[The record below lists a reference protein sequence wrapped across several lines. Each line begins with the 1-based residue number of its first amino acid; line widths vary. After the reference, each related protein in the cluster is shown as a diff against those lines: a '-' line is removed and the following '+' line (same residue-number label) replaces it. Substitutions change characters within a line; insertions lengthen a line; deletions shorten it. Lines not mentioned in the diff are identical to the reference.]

1 MASSTEAIS
10 LAVEHVSVTYPNG
23 HQALRDVSFSLQGL
37 TVCALVGVNG
47 SGKSTLFNT
56 IMGIIRPQT
65 GAVRV
70 NGLPVAQAMRQNGI
84 AYVPQSEN
92 IDWHFP
98 ILVKDVVM
106 LGRYGHM
113 GIMRHPCGEDC
124 RAVSSALERVG
135 LSDLRHRQVSE
146 LSGGQSKRMFVARG
160 IAQGARFMLLDE
172 PFAGVDKRSEA
183 TLMTLLEELAR
194 EGTTVLVA
202 VHDLRMA
209 ATAFDQAVLIDRTV
223 VCQGPADEVLRA
235 DHVAQAFSVDAHT
248 AQGMVA

>member
-1 MASSTEAIS
+1 MMSASGIQVKKLSVRYPHAASCALKDAS
-10 LAVEHVSVTYPNG
+10 L
-23 HQALRDVSFSLQGL
+23 SLSPGSL
-37 TVCALVGVNG
+37 SALVGANG
-47 SGKSTLFNT
+47 AGKSTLFKALV
-56 IMGIIRPQT
+56 GLIRPQSGT
-65 GAVRV
+65 ISYDGLGVREALRHNMV
-70 NGLPVAQAMRQNGI
+70 G
-84 AYVPQSEN
+84 YVSQRDS
-92 IDWHFP
+92 IDDTFP
-98 ILVKDVVM
+98 LSVEDVIM
-106 LGRYGHM
+106 MGRYGHM
-113 GIMRHPCGEDC
+113 GIMRHPCDEDC

-235 DHVAQAFSVDAHT
+235 DHVARAFSVDAHT

>member
-1 MASSTEAIS
+1 MMSASGIQVKKLSVRYPHATSCALKDAS
-10 LAVEHVSVTYPNG
+10 L
-23 HQALRDVSFSLQGL
+23 SLSPGSL
-37 TVCALVGVNG
+37 SALVGANG
-47 SGKSTLFNT
+47 AGKSTLFKALV
-56 IMGIIRPQT
+56 GLIRPQSGT
-65 GAVRV
+65 ISYDGLGVREALRHNMV
-70 NGLPVAQAMRQNGI
+70 G
-84 AYVPQSEN
+84 YVSQRDS
-92 IDWHFP
+92 IDDTFP
-98 ILVKDVVM
+98 LSVEDVIM
-106 LGRYGHM
+106 MGRYGHM

-235 DHVAQAFSVDAHT
+235 DHVARAFSVDAHT

>member
-1 MASSTEAIS
+1 MMGASGIQVKKLSVRYPHAASCALKDAS
-10 LAVEHVSVTYPNG
+10 L
-23 HQALRDVSFSLQGL
+23 SLSPGSL
-37 TVCALVGVNG
+37 SALVGANG
-47 SGKSTLFNT
+47 AGKSTLFKALV
-56 IMGIIRPQT
+56 GLIRPQSGT
-65 GAVRV
+65 ISYDGLGVREALRHNMV
-70 NGLPVAQAMRQNGI
+70 G
-84 AYVPQSEN
+84 YVSQRDS
-92 IDWHFP
+92 IDDTFP
-98 ILVKDVVM
+98 LSVEDVIM
-106 LGRYGHM
+106 MGRYGHM

-235 DHVAQAFSVDAHT
+235 DQVARAFSVDAHT

>member
-1 MASSTEAIS
+1 MMSASGIQVKKLSVRYPHAASCALKDAS
-10 LAVEHVSVTYPNG
+10 L
-23 HQALRDVSFSLQGL
+23 SLSPGSL
-37 TVCALVGVNG
+37 SALVGANG
-47 SGKSTLFNT
+47 AGKSTLFKALV
-56 IMGIIRPQT
+56 GLIRPQSGT
-65 GAVRV
+65 ISYDGLGVREALRHNMV
-70 NGLPVAQAMRQNGI
+70 G
-84 AYVPQSEN
+84 YVSQRDS
-92 IDWHFP
+92 IDDTFP
-98 ILVKDVVM
+98 LSVEDVVM
-106 LGRYGHM
+106 MGRYGHM

-235 DHVAQAFSVDAHT
+235 DHVARAFSVDAHT

>member
-1 MASSTEAIS
+1 MMSASGIQVKKLSVRYPHAASCALKDAS
-10 LAVEHVSVTYPNG
+10 L
-23 HQALRDVSFSLQGL
+23 SLSPGSL
-37 TVCALVGVNG
+37 SALVGANG
-47 SGKSTLFNT
+47 AGKSTLFKALV
-56 IMGIIRPQT
+56 GLIRPQSGT
-65 GAVRV
+65 ISYDGLGVREALRHNMV
-70 NGLPVAQAMRQNGI
+70 G
-84 AYVPQSEN
+84 YVSQRDS
-92 IDWHFP
+92 IDDTFP
-98 ILVKDVVM
+98 LSVEDVIM
-106 LGRYGHM
+106 MGRYGHM
-113 GIMRHPCGEDC
+113 SIMRHPCGEDC

-235 DHVAQAFSVDAHT
+235 DHVARAFSVDAHT

>member
-1 MASSTEAIS
+1 MMSASGIQVKKLSVRYPHAVSCALKDAS
-10 LAVEHVSVTYPNG
+10 L
-23 HQALRDVSFSLQGL
+23 SLSPGSL
-37 TVCALVGVNG
+37 SALVGANG
-47 SGKSTLFNT
+47 AGKSTLFKALV
-56 IMGIIRPQT
+56 GLIRPQSGT
-65 GAVRV
+65 ISYDGLGVREALRHNMV
-70 NGLPVAQAMRQNGI
+70 G
-84 AYVPQSEN
+84 YVSQRDS
-92 IDWHFP
+92 IDDTFP
-98 ILVKDVVM
+98 LSVEDVIM
-106 LGRYGHM
+106 MGRYGHM

-235 DHVAQAFSVDAHT
+235 DHVARAFSVDAHT

>member
-1 MASSTEAIS
+1 MMGASGIQVKKLSVRYPHAPSCALKDAS
-10 LAVEHVSVTYPNG
+10 L
-23 HQALRDVSFSLQGL
+23 SLSLGSL
-37 TVCALVGVNG
+37 SALVGANG
-47 SGKSTLFNT
+47 AGKSTLFKALV
-56 IMGIIRPQT
+56 GLIRPQSGT
-65 GAVRV
+65 ISYDGLGVREALRHNMV
-70 NGLPVAQAMRQNGI
+70 G
-84 AYVPQSEN
+84 YVSQRDS
-92 IDWHFP
+92 IDDTFP
-98 ILVKDVVM
+98 LSVEDVIM
-106 LGRYGHM
+106 MGRYGHM

>member
-1 MASSTEAIS
+1 MMGASGIQVKKLSVRYPHAASCALKYAS
-10 LAVEHVSVTYPNG
+10 L
-23 HQALRDVSFSLQGL
+23 SLSPGSL
-37 TVCALVGVNG
+37 SALVGANG
-47 SGKSTLFNT
+47 AGKSTLFKALV
-56 IMGIIRPQT
+56 GLIRPQSGT
-65 GAVRV
+65 ISYDGLGVREALRHNMV
-70 NGLPVAQAMRQNGI
+70 G
-84 AYVPQSEN
+84 YVSQRDS
-92 IDWHFP
+92 IDDTFP
-98 ILVKDVVM
+98 LSVEDVIM
-106 LGRYGHM
+106 MGRYGHM

-235 DHVAQAFSVDAHT
+235 DHVARAFSVDAHT

>member
-1 MASSTEAIS
+1 MMGASGIQVKKLSVRYPHAATCALKDAS
-10 LAVEHVSVTYPNG
+10 L
-23 HQALRDVSFSLQGL
+23 SLSPGSL
-37 TVCALVGVNG
+37 SALVGANG
-47 SGKSTLFNT
+47 AGKSTLFKALV
-56 IMGIIRPQT
+56 GLIRPQSGT
-65 GAVRV
+65 ISYDGLGVREALRHNMV
-70 NGLPVAQAMRQNGI
+70 G
-84 AYVPQSEN
+84 YVSQRDS
-92 IDWHFP
+92 IDDTFP
-98 ILVKDVVM
+98 LSVEDVIM
-106 LGRYGHM
+106 MGRYGHM

-209 ATAFDQAVLIDRTV
+209 ATAFGQAVLIDRTV

>member
-1 MASSTEAIS
+1 MMGASGIQVKKLSVRYPHAASCALKDAS
-10 LAVEHVSVTYPNG
+10 L
-23 HQALRDVSFSLQGL
+23 SLSPGSL
-37 TVCALVGVNG
+37 SALVGANG
-47 SGKSTLFNT
+47 AGKSTLFKALV
-56 IMGIIRPQT
+56 GLIRPQSGT
-65 GAVRV
+65 ISYDGLGVREALQHNMV
-70 NGLPVAQAMRQNGI
+70 G
-84 AYVPQSEN
+84 YVSQRDS
-92 IDWHFP
+92 IDDTFP
-98 ILVKDVVM
+98 LSVEDVIM
-106 LGRYGHM
+106 MGRYGHM

-235 DHVAQAFSVDAHT
+235 DHVARAFSVDAHT

>member
-1 MASSTEAIS
+1 MGA
-10 LAVEHVSVTYPNG
+10 NG
-23 HQALRDVSFSLQGL
+23 A
-37 TVCALVGVNG
+37 
-47 SGKSTLFNT
+47 GKSTLFKALV
-56 IMGIIRPQT
+56 GLIRPQSGT
-65 GAVRV
+65 ISYDGLGVREALRHNMV
-70 NGLPVAQAMRQNGI
+70 G
-84 AYVPQSEN
+84 YVSQRDS
-92 IDWHFP
+92 IDDTFP
-98 ILVKDVVM
+98 LSVEDVIM
-106 LGRYGHM
+106 MGRYGHM

-235 DHVAQAFSVDAHT
+235 DHVARAFSVDAHT